1 MRLRSSD
8 NPYNATNQYPRGYVR
23 DFRMLFAALQSVSND
38 FFYDLNKFSFYTT

>member
-8 NPYNATNQYPRGYVR
+8 NPYNTTNQYPRGYVR

-38 FFYDLNKFSFYTT
+38 FFCDLNKFSFYTT